1 MAKEKLLL
9 PLLMRRT
16 WLYSGGSNIWAGCVG
31 PPQST
36 AVKMYCIWVGAAQGN
51 GPPGPAHLGPIPA
64 EKLIHKEMG
73 SGNVPT
79 GRTCSSFQVWAQLP
93 QGPGTDW
100 WLWVC
105 SAAQLPAASMDDCC
119 VLMPPMPAVSLV
131 PLHMKLISR
140 QLISHCIPSLLD
152 LRGLHQAV
160 SGASGSFAEA
170 ELVALI
176 KAHNR

>member
-1 MAKEKLLL
+1 MCPQGELAAVSRFEHSCPKGQAQIDG
-9 PLLMRRT
+9 
-16 WLYSGGSNIWAGCVG
+16 GGS
-31 PPQST
+31 
-36 AVKMYCIWVGAAQGN
+36 
-51 GPPGPAHLGPIPA
+51 
-64 EKLIHKEMG
+64 
-73 SGNVPT
+73 
-79 GRTCSSFQVWAQLP
+79 
-93 QGPGTDW
+93 
-100 WLWVC
+100 
-105 SAAQLPAASMDDCC
+105 AQLPAASMDDCC